1 MGARCKG
8 SRATACGPQRLLPF
22 PCSCPPRLAVRA
34 APPQGLGP
42 WVSPTEG
49 GQQQGSLGFAAGCC
63 LGANPACAI
72 GGSVPGQV
80 IAPSGLDFV
89 MQKLEMVHLCHP
101 PRAVVRMTAV
111 AHSRH
116 LINGSWSPLTIHCE
130 RGCHV
135 GDYRRHGS
143 QVACDRPLLDAF
155 ADGTCLG
162 LPQADGLALPA
173 PLGHL
178 SRSPFLASSGPEG
191 RCRSSTLEVSPPSH
205 AALSESHRK
214 FCSGRAGQPQK
225 SRQGL

>member
-1 MGARCKG
+1 MQRLTGHSLRGPEASPIPLLLPSTPSCAG
-8 SRATACGPQRLLPF
+8 QPLPRAWVPGCPPQR
-22 PCSCPPRLAVRA
+22 
-34 APPQGLGP
+34 
-42 WVSPTEG
+42 EG
-49 GQQQGSLGFAAGCC
+49 NCQGSLGFAAGCC

-111 AHSRH
+111 MHSAQQASDS
-116 LINGSWSPLTIHCE
+116 SWSPLTIHCE

-143 QVACDRPLLDAF
+143 QVACDWPLLDAF

-191 RCRSSTLEVSPPSH
+191 RCRSSTLEVGPPSH